1 MAYATEEF
9 YSEKYFGAIGGEAYL
24 DKASLDIDLMLPYA
38 INIDNL
44 SETALDCLAM
54 ANCAQAEGYVLHGDP
69 SQSTSGS
76 VSLGSFSTSEGGAK
90 QTGLLFD
97 KASRYLSLAGFGY
110 RGVPR
115 VGR

>member
-9 YSEKYFGAIGGEAYL
+9 YNKKYFGAIGGEAYL

-76 VSLGSFSTSEGGAK
+76 VSLGSFSISGAK
-90 QTGLLFD
+90 QTGLFN
-97 KASRYLSLAGFGY
+97 KTRRYLSLAGFGY